1 MILPYGFIQSW
12 ISTHT
17 EEQWKAPFRK
27 YKRFWLMVASPL
39 PSSLSS
45 SANKSRSEGCPTE
58 WRSDCVALEGG
69 LQCKTSE
76 TPSSFAATTTGCILA
91 RHSLCSFVL
100 LMQRAAST
108 DPLCWAWYFVENGN
122 VAICFCMLWYLTWVR
137 TRPIRLKYWGGGRD
151 NIWSEEEIDIR
162 DFAGPNR
169 IYQVRSGR
177 IDREKGDSDG
187 H

>member
-1 MILPYGFIQSW
+1 MILSCRKLPHKAMITTSVSKKWSYLMGLLNLESLAAPRNSERRRSGNIKGFGW
-12 ISTHT
+12 
-17 EEQWKAPFRK
+17 WPLLPF
-27 YKRFWLMVASPL
+27 L
-39 PSSLSS
+39 PPSLSS

-122 VAICFCMLWYLTWVR
+122 VAICFCMLWSHR
-137 TRPIRLKYWGGGRD
+137 TGR
-151 NIWSEEEIDIR
+151 
-162 DFAGPNR
+162 GPR
-169 IYQVRSGR
+169 ILFRSQ
-177 IDREKGDSDG
+177 
-187 H
+187 